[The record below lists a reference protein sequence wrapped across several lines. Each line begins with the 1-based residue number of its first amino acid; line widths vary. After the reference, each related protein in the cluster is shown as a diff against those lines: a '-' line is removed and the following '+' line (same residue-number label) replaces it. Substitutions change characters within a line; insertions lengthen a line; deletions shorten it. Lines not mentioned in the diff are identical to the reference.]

1 MNKSTYALGDTE
13 MEILNVVW
21 ELKSATVSQ
30 VHDRIMENR
39 PVAYT
44 TIMTVMQNL
53 AKKGFLL
60 FDKSGVSYV
69 YSAAIDPADV
79 RKTLL
84 SHLMN
89 KVFRGSPMALV
100 QTLAESESLTDEE
113 RATLLDIINKLD

>member
-21 ELKSATVSQ
+21 ELKSATVAQ
-30 VHDRIMENR
+30 VHDRILAAR

-53 AKKGFLL
+53 VKKGFLIV
-60 FDKSGVSYV
+60 DKSDISYV
-69 YSAAIDPADV
+69 YKAAIDPIVV
-79 RKTLL
+79 RKNLL

-100 QTLAESESLTDEE
+100 QTLAETESLSEEE
-113 RATLLDIINKLD
+113 RAMLQDLITKLD

>member
-21 ELKSATVSQ
+21 ELKSATVAQ
-30 VHDRIMENR
+30 VHDRILDSR

-53 AKKGFLL
+53 VKKGFLIV
-60 FDKSGVSYV
+60 DKSDITYV
-69 YSAAIDPADV
+69 YQAAIDPIVV
-79 RKTLL
+79 RKNLL

-89 KVFRGSPMALV
+89 KVFRGSPMVLV
-100 QTLAESESLTDEE
+100 QTLAETESLSDEE
-113 RATLLDIINKLD
+113 RAKLLDLISKLD

>member
-21 ELKSATVSQ
+21 ELKSATVSH
-30 VHDRIMENR
+30 VHERILTVR

-53 AKKGFLL
+53 TKKGFLIA
-60 FDKSGVSYV
+60 DKSGVSYV
-69 YSAAIDPADV
+69 YSAAIDPVDV

-89 KVFRGSPMALV
+89 KVFRGSPTALV
-100 QTLAESESLTDEE
+100 QTLATTESLSEEE
-113 RATLLDIINKLD
+113 RAALKAFIQTLD